1 MCVNVGPVTAPSLTC
16 PLQRYLGTPLPG
28 FLCREEERHLPTF
41 HFCLWTLP
49 HTSMATCLK
58 KAFLHSIPHTA
69 TYKKEFSPSLLS
81 HQLSFSLP
89 SLSFSAGTCNY
100 LMPGRQVLSR
110 GVRPGAS
117 WQLEMIRRI
126 LEFCH
131 WSQRCSPQRPGCLV
145 VTATIAA
152 LNLLTGRNSS
162 RPRWLWNPKQ
172 QALWGVGKLT
182 QGAGTRLER
191 QNFCSSSWLCSS
203 HIIIHTAASL
213 FLFNGNSFSHH
224 LLLRAYWFL

>member
-1 MCVNVGPVTAPSLTC
+1 MCVNLDPVTARSLTC
-16 PLQRYLGTPLPG
+16 PLQRCLGTPLPG
-28 FLCREEERHLPTF
+28 LLCREEERHLPTF
-41 HFCLWTLP
+41 HICLWTL
-49 HTSMATCLK
+49 SLLQWQLVYK
-58 KAFLHSIPHTA
+58 KTFLHSVPHTA
-69 TYKKEFSPSLLS
+69 TYKKELSFSLLP

-131 WSQRCSPQRPGCLV
+131 WSQRCSPQRLGCLV

-152 LNLLTGRNSS
+152 LNLLTGEIHQGLGGSETLNN
-162 RPRWLWNPKQ
+162 RPS
-172 QALWGVGKLT
+172 GG
-182 QGAGTRLER
+182 
-191 QNFCSSSWLCSS
+191 
-203 HIIIHTAASL
+203 
-213 FLFNGNSFSHH
+213 
-224 LLLRAYWFL
+224 